1 MNEWYSQWTPLLNKI
16 HVLNINMILITWNEY
31 PNQPNSDHRICIFSF
46 HIEFNTREEEEE
58 EIVSDIILL
67 SCLTKERK
75 WTKMFLIITTNLL
88 VGRYTYWI
96 VYLFFFLLITA
107 VSVLKCIQ
115 IDKNERINRQ
125 IVEQLHFIESNMMMF
140 KWSTFL
146 MGWWRFHLFNHKDNN
161 HSLYD
166 VGIDKDEHH
175 SFSQFNVQY
184 RSSVF
189 FM

>member
-58 EIVSDIILL
+58 EIISDIILF

-115 IDKNERINRQ
+115 IDKNERINRRT
-125 IVEQLHFIESNMMMF
+125 I
-140 KWSTFL
+140 TFHRIKHDDVQVINISYGL
-146 MGWWRFHLFNHKDNN
+146 MKIS
-161 HSLYD
+161 SLQ
-166 VGIDKDEHH
+166 
-175 SFSQFNVQY
+175 SQRQQ
-184 RSSVF
+184 S
-189 FM
+189 